1 LNNRKEEKE
10 RDQMV
15 LKSQQEKLPSGIATG
30 QVIAARLSALR
41 SEIPPGVKIVA
52 VSKTIPVEDILVAYN
67 AGQRIFGE
75 NRAQEILRK
84 KDNLPAD
91 IEWHMIGHLQTNKV
105 RQLAPFISMVSSVD
119 SFKLLSVLDSEAQKA
134 GREIG
139 CLLQVHIA
147 EEETKTGFSIEDL
160 LKETEVHDF
169 KSMKGI
175 RIRGVMGMATFTN
188 DQEQVRKEF
197 RHLVSCFRTLAA
209 RLDIPEF
216 TEISIG
222 MSGDYRIAVEEG
234 STMIRIGSL
243 IFGDRKKQ
251 L

>member
-1 LNNRKEEKE
+1 
-10 RDQMV
+10 MV
-15 LKSQQEKLPSGIATG
+15 LKSQQVQSPSVNGPMHMIAT
-30 QVIAARLSALR
+30 RLSALR
-41 SEIPPGVKIVA
+41 SEIPADVKIVA
-52 VSKTIPVEDILVAYN
+52 VSKTIPVEDILAAYN

-119 SFKLLSVLDSEAQKA
+119 SVKLLSVLDSEAQKA
-134 GREIG
+134 GRVIG
-139 CLLQVHIA
+139 CLLQIHIA

-160 LKETEVHDF
+160 LKETEINDF
-169 KSMKGI
+169 RSMKGI
-175 RIRGVMGMATFTN
+175 RIMGVMGMATFTD

-197 RHLVSCFRTLAA
+197 RYLAECFKTLAA
-209 RLDIPEF
+209 RLDIPGF
-216 TEISIG
+216 NEISMG

-243 IFGDRKKQ
+243 IFGERKRQ
-251 L
+251 